1 MNWEQIWS
9 KLSAAELWA
18 LYRATNY
25 PLVQLG
31 VPELIEEKDKVF
43 HLKGYR
49 LIAQINRAEKAYI

>member
-1 MNWEQIWS
+1 MWS